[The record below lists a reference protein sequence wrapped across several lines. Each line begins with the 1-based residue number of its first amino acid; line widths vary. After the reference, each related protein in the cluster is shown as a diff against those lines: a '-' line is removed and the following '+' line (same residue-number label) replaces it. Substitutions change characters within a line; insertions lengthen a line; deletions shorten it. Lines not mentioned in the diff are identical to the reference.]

1 MLIEFYIT
9 GRFYDESNNCL
20 RPLVEGIFNHLT
32 VDVPICPDPSENI
45 VLYKDGFCIAA
56 EVAERFFSYDA
67 PEEGQEGRASYVYE
81 LGSLDIVEYDH
92 KYEETIQEL
101 KEKGAKTQVSRSR
114 FTGMTISVT
123 AVDYLW
129 PRKEQWVGL
138 IHFF

>member
-20 RPLVEGIFNHLT
+20 RPLVERIFNHLT

-45 VLYKDGFCIAA
+45 VLSKDGFCIAA

-81 LGSLDIVEYDH
+81 LDSLDIVEYDH

-101 KEKGAKTQVSRSR
+101 KERERKRRLADQVLQ
-114 FTGMTISVT
+114 G
-123 AVDYLW
+123 
-129 PRKEQWVGL
+129 
-138 IHFF
+138 